1 MKTKVNLSPDNLH
14 FEDLPKDYTSLC
26 QLYLPRPIHNRKQ
39 YSEAEKVADALAGFE
54 DRMSGDQVDYFD
66 VITDFMAAYED
77 EPAPVVSPSEM
88 LSFLL
93 DQHSMNAA
101 DLARLLGVDR
111 SQGARLVNGTRN
123 LTVVQITKLAVHFGV
138 EPGVFIDSA
147 VPQKNKYL
155 GVKMKTLATIEKTI
169 EGVGITAVYV
179 PYLHDEGTV
188 PA

>member
-1 MKTKVNLSPDNLH
+1 MKTKTNLSSDTLL

-26 QLYLPRPIHNRKQ
+26 QIYLPRPIHNRKQ
-39 YSEAEKVADALAGFE
+39 FSEAEKVADILAGFE
-54 DRMSGDQVDYFD
+54 DRLSGDQVDYFD

-77 EPAPVVSPSEM
+77 EPAPIVSPSEM
-88 LSFLL
+88 LTFLM
-93 DQHSMNAA
+93 DQHSMSAT

-123 LTVVQITKLAVHFGV
+123 LTVLQIMRLAVHFGV

-147 VPQKNKYL
+147 IPQENKYW
-155 GVKMKTLATIEKTI
+155 GVKKKVHSAIGTTIK
-169 EGVGITAVYV
+169 GVGVTAVYL
-179 PYLHDEGTV
+179 PHRQDEGAV